1 MIFIA
6 KGVCHLGR
14 VEKDKDG
21 NVTEEIPPYFEE
33 KPDGSS
39 VVVGII
45 NSETKEQEGDADIFG
60 DWDAAQ
66 YLTKVLQLIAP
77 KRPVNIPN
85 FKEIVRN
92 AYNDG
97 TDICE
102 HCSRDFIFCRD
113 CIVEEWKNETEEDQ
127 E

>member
-6 KGVCHLGR
+6 KGVYRLGR

-21 NVTEEIPPYFEE
+21 NVIEEIPPCFEE
-33 KPDGSS
+33 KPNGSS

-77 KRPVNIPN
+77 TRSVNIPN

-92 AYNDG
+92 AYNEG
-97 TDICE
+97 TYICE
-102 HCSRDFIFCRD
+102 HCPRDFTFCRD
-113 CIVEEWKNETEEDQ
+113 CIVEEWKNETEEDP